1 MEQIESKLDQGLDRI
16 MNAIIGW
23 VKLYL
28 QNEQKKTDYK
38 PEVDVDTI
46 ASAVNTSNKVY
57 YRIFSVRFFIVFFS
71 FVLLFEGLSECSSTS
86 SNLHS
91 ANEEMSGW

>member
-1 MEQIESKLDQGLDRI
+1 MEQIETKLDQGLDRT

-28 QNEQKKTDYK
+28 QSEQKKSDYK

-46 ASAVNTSNKVY
+46 
-57 YRIFSVRFFIVFFS
+57 
-71 FVLLFEGLSECSSTS
+71 SSTVKEIS
-86 SNLHS
+86 FKF
-91 ANEEMSGW
+91 

>member
-1 MEQIESKLDQGLDRI
+1 MLSNYWNNSLILHNFLVFDCSNTSKYSDYLFKKRILMEQIETKLDQGLDRT

-28 QNEQKKTDYK
+28 QSEQKKTDYK

-46 ASAVNTSNKVY
+46 ASAVSIT
-57 YRIFSVRFFIVFFS
+57 
-71 FVLLFEGLSECSSTS
+71 
-86 SNLHS
+86 
-91 ANEEMSGW
+91 